1 MIDGRRVIMT
11 TFAGR
16 RDRMALLL
24 RGVRAAMAAGVIDEW
39 HVWDFARTR
48 EDRAWLTLE
57 FPSLAH
63 LPDKLAYRPV
73 GMFDADAAGARRFE
87 MGVRAGSDLHI
98 RLACGQSMDYEIVL
112 GGWGNARSALRV
124 FDAGEAAGREVL
136 NIATP
141 GLLARRVTKTLVLT
155 HEDGALLVT
164 LNGRAVF
171 RHAVALGEGPVA
183 VHACTGF
190 GSDGELFLP
199 GRGDRREFLFAAKH
213 EGAHPFGE
221 FYQYYADRI
230 DDYQD
235 AVFLKADDD
244 ILFIDQARLSDF
256 IRYRIA
262 EQKYFLL
269 SANVINNGVCAYYQQ
284 QEGLIPR
291 ALMDLELPPGGFC
304 GRLWS
309 NSAWAA
315 ALHDFFLADPARFTA
330 HQFAS
335 PVIEWDQR
343 LSINFVAWLG
353 RDFAEMGCRHED
365 DERALSVEIPARLGR
380 VNAIY
385 APFFVSHLSFYA
397 QDAGMDAAG
406 IVAKYVRSFA

>member
-1 MIDGRRVIMT
+1 MT

-39 HVWDFARTR
+39 HVWDFARTP
-48 EDRAWLTLE
+48 EDRAWLTGE
-57 FPSLAH
+57 FPQLAY
-63 LPDKLAYRPV
+63 LPDKLVYRPV
-73 GMFDADAAGARRFE
+73 GGFEADASGARRFE

-98 RLACGQSMDYEIVL
+98 RLMPAGGPGADYEIVL

-124 FDAGEAAGREVL
+124 FDPGAAAGREVL
-136 NIATP
+136 NLATP
-141 GLLARRVTKTLVLT
+141 GLLARRVTKRVTLT
-155 HEDGALLVT
+155 HEDGALLVA
-164 LNGRAVF
+164 LDGRAVL
-171 RHAVALGEGPVA
+171 RHEVALGEGAA
-183 VHACTGF
+183 VYACTGF
-190 GSDGELFLP
+190 GSDGELFL
-199 GRGDRREFLFAAKH
+199 GGDRARREFLFAAKND
-213 EGAHPFGE
+213 GAHPFGE

-230 DDYQD
+230 DDYAD

-244 ILFIDQARLSDF
+244 ILFIDQARLADF

-262 EQKYFLL
+262 APNYVLL
-269 SANVINNGVCAYYQQ
+269 SANVINNGVCAYFQQ
-284 QEGLIPR
+284 REGLIPA

-309 NSAWAA
+309 NPDWAA
-315 ALHDFFLADPARFTA
+315 ALHDLFLSDPARFTG
-330 HQFAS
+330 HEFGT

-343 LSINFVAWLG
+343 LSINFIAWMG

-397 QDAGMDAAG
+397 QDAGMDVTG
-406 IVAKYVRSFA
+406 IIGKYAEKFI